1 MSQLGWQISHVT
13 APDDLRAWRPKP
25 DEPLAAFDHANASFL
40 TPYLAI
46 GGDLDITE
54 HDVALGQLEELGDA
68 GITHVIDARIEA
80 SDEEW
85 IRERN
90 ANVEYLH
97 LGIDDAGQRVPD
109 AWFDEGVAFAR
120 QAIESGGVVLAHCHM
135 GINRGPSMGFAILL
149 ALGWDAR
156 EALDAIYVAR
166 PIAFVAYAEDA
177 LRWHH
182 TDSPAELEA
191 DLQRLHE
198 WRASNELDLDQVLR
212 ATRVQEDPFA

>member
-1 MSQLGWQISHVT
+1 LARGGTLNAVS
-13 APDDLRAWRPKP
+13 APDDWRAWRPSP
-25 DEPLAAFDHANASFL
+25 DDPLTTFEHANASFV
-40 TPYLAI
+40 TPYLAV
-46 GGDLDITE
+46 GGDLDTLQ
-54 HDVALGQLEELGDA
+54 HDVAVGQLDELRGA
-68 GITHVIDARIEA
+68 GISHVIDVRVEW

-85 IRERN
+85 VRERHGD
-90 ANVEYLH
+90 VEYLH

-120 QAIESGGVVLAHCHM
+120 EAVEAGGVVLAHCHM

-156 EALDAIYVAR
+156 EALDALHAAR

-182 TDSPAELEA
+182 GDGSPELTD
-191 DLQRLHE
+191 DLRRLRE
-198 WRASNELDLDQVLR
+198 WRRDNDLDLGRVLR
-212 ATRVQEDPFA
+212 AVRVQEDPFG

>member
-1 MSQLGWQISHVT
+1 VT

-54 HDVALGQLEELGDA
+54 HDVALGQLEELGAA

-85 IRERN
+85 IRKRN
-90 ANVEYLH
+90 VKVEYLH

-182 TDSPAELEA
+182 TDNPAELEA

-198 WRASNELDLDQVLR
+198 WRASNELDLEQVLR
-212 ATRVQEDPFA
+212 ATRVHEDPFA

>member
-1 MSQLGWQISHVT
+1 MTASH
-13 APDDLRAWRPKP
+13 DWRAWRPTP
-25 DEPLAAFDHANASFL
+25 DEPLSTFSHANASFV

-46 GGDLDITE
+46 GGDLDTTA
-54 HDVALGQLEELGDA
+54 HDVAVGQLDELSGA
-68 GITHVIDARIEA
+68 GITHVVDVRVEW

-85 IRERN
+85 VRERN
-90 ANVEYLH
+90 ADVDYLH

-120 QAIESGGVVLAHCHM
+120 EAVESGGVVLAHCHM

-156 EALDAIYVAR
+156 EALDAIHAAR
-166 PIAFVAYAEDA
+166 PIAFIAYAEDA

-182 TDSPAELEA
+182 GDGSPDLEA
-191 DLQRLHE
+191 DLRRLDE
-198 WRASNELDLDQVLR
+198 WRRENRLDLHQVLR
-212 ATRVQEDPFA
+212 AVRVQDDPFG